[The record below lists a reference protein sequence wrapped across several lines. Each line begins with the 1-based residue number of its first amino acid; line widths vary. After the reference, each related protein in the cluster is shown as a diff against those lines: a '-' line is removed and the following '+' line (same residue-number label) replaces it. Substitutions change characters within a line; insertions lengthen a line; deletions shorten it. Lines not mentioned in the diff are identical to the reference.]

1 LGFHFHLLGTSKVEK
16 NKVCQRFYAVFLTA
30 EFRVIFGIFVSLK
43 VVDMNN
49 IPNVDLADFLSED
62 PDRKQ
67 KFVDEIGH
75 AYEEIGFVSLKHH
88 FLSDTL
94 VENLYK
100 EVKAFFAL
108 PEEVKKKYEIEGL
121 GGQRGY
127 VSFGK
132 EHAKGKKEGDL
143 KEFWHFG
150 QEPSEDADLP
160 ETYPNNVRVTEL
172 PGFNPTGMEAYRM
185 LEKTGIYVLRALALY
200 IGLDEC
206 YFDHWASNGNSILRP
221 IHYPPI
227 TKEPE
232 GAVRAGAHGDIN
244 LITLLMG
251 ASTGGLQVLHKN
263 GQWIDAIP
271 QEDELVINVGDMLE
285 RLTNNKLRSTI
296 HRVVNPPREQ
306 WDTPRYSIP
315 FFMHPR
321 SDMKLNCLEVCIDE
335 SHPKA
340 YPDITAGEFL
350 HQRLVEIGL
359 IKE

>member
-1 LGFHFHLLGTSKVEK
+1 
-16 NKVCQRFYAVFLTA
+16 
-30 EFRVIFGIFVSLK
+30 
-43 VVDMNN
+43 MNN
-49 IPNVDLADFLSED
+49 IPSVDLADFVSED
-62 PDRKQ
+62 PKIKQ
-67 KFVDEIGH
+67 KFVDEIGK
-75 AYEEIGFVSLKHH
+75 AYEEIGFVSLKNH
-88 FLSDTL
+88 FLGDAL
-94 VENLYK
+94 VEELYK
-100 EVKAFFAL
+100 EVKSFFDL
-108 PEEVKKKYEIEGL
+108 PLEVKEKYEIPGL

-150 QEPSEDADLP
+150 QEPTADAALSEK
-160 ETYPNNVRVTEL
+160 YPKNVQVTEL
-172 PGFNPTGMEAYRM
+172 PDFNHTGMEAYRM

-200 IGLDEC
+200 IGLEEN
-206 YFDHWASNGNSILRP
+206 YFDQWVTNGNSILRP

-227 TKEPE
+227 TTEPK

-251 ASTGGLQVLHKN
+251 ASAGGLQVLRKD
-263 GQWIDAIP
+263 GEWIDAIP
-271 QEDELVINVGDMLE
+271 KEDELVINVGDMLE

-296 HRVVNPPREQ
+296 HRVANPPREE
-306 WDTPRYSIP
+306 WGNPRYSIP

-321 SDMKLNCLEVCIDE
+321 SEMKLNCLPECIDE
-335 SHPKA
+335 DHPKA
-340 YPDITAGEFL
+340 YEDITAGEFL